1 MRRVVKVGGSLLG
14 REDLTI
20 ALPRWLERQAECET
34 LMLTGGGG
42 LVDAIRDLDA
52 IRPGDPVRTHWICVE
67 LLDVTFRLMSN
78 WFDWPTVNTSAQLQQ
93 GLIEGFGIDRPTLVA
108 VDAFYSREQDSGQ
121 HAGPAAELANHHG
134 RDRRSLGVAGQC
146 RRIGDSQIL

>member
-1 MRRVVKVGGSLLG
+1 MRTGLRRRVALLLPTPWARATMRRVVKVGGSLLG

-93 GLIEGFGIDRPTLVA
+93 GLIEGFA
-108 VDAFYSREQDSGQ
+108 
-121 HAGPAAELANHHG
+121 H
-134 RDRRSLGVAGQC
+134 RSAHLGC
-146 RRIGDSQIL
+146 R